1 MTYVLIVPAWL
12 IMLALVVGLCT
23 AARVGDRPM
32 AQDPAASDGG
42 AVTPGSQVDE
52 PTPLS
57 RPGGV
62 RPVTATRGRVPAG
75 NVAA

>member
-1 MTYVLIVPAWL
+1 MTLVLILPVWL
-12 IMLALVVGLCT
+12 IMLTLVAGLCT
-23 AARVGDRPM
+23 AARVGERFVAHEM
-32 AQDPAASDGG
+32 ACDGG
-42 AVTPGSQVDE
+42 PAKQGLQAEE

-62 RPVTATRGRVPAG
+62 RSATAARGRVAAE